1 MRPLTRFLRN
11 TSFQRQLGVTV
22 GVGVLCI
29 TLLSS
34 VFSSIQG
41 SRQIR
46 GMLEDQGQRIAD
58 NLTRQSKLA
67 ILYNSAGNA
76 AAAVNDA
83 LAFPDVVRVEIWHAD
98 GRLIVSRGKRGDLPP
113 TPEQK
118 PASFDQ
124 STQARLERETDR
136 SWEFLAPVFAKTET
150 ESPFSAEVDQVEIL
164 GYVRVVQSKA
174 TLARLRAEVFLT
186 NLGAALCFAVI
197 FLLVIRFLTARLI
210 RPIDNLSDIMV
221 RAEHG
226 ETNLRARQNGPP
238 DITRMAH
245 AFNSMMA
252 VLGQRE
258 QALRRSEQRLQA
270 ILDNSTAVIFMKDL
284 DGKYLLV
291 NRRFN
296 ELYQRDGESLIG
308 KTAYDLFPEAVARS
322 VEANDQAVISAGQ
335 ACQFDEHLPEADG
348 ERIYLS
354 AKFPLLDENGATIA
368 MCGISTDITDRKRAE
383 NEVQALNQAL
393 EKKVGERTAELE
405 KAKEAA
411 EAANLAKSVFLANM
425 SHEIRTPLNAI
436 LGYAQIL
443 NHDTHLT
450 PELHGI
456 TKPIEKAGI
465 HLLTLIND
473 ILDLSKIEAG
483 RMTLDLAAFDL
494 QQLIPDISMM
504 FGLRCEEKGL
514 RWRCVVLDLDQPH
527 ADKPP
532 ACIGDAGK
540 LRQVLINIL
549 GNAIKFT
556 DSGEVLLRVTE
567 QAEDRFRFEIVDT
580 GPGIADEEQCSV
592 FSPFHQT
599 AAGSQKG
606 GTGLGLAISARQVDL
621 MGGQLQLQS
630 RLGEGS
636 CFYFTL
642 HLPAAPRDAI
652 VRLPQI
658 DYTAMKF
665 AEHAA
670 AHILVVDD
678 VDANRDVLSRFL
690 RHIGA
695 SVTEAASGAEALQLV
710 QQHPVDLVFMDIQMP
725 GMDGIETLGRMRAAT
740 KKSPKCIAITASVFS
755 HESRRYEEAGFDDFI
770 AKPFRL
776 ETICACLQKHLDTQ
790 FVARDSGVAQEDSH
804 PDSAMLPAALP
815 EELRQRLASAID
827 NGWINGIEAAIEEL
841 DKLDRAAQDLA
852 QRLRRKLND
861 YDIDGMAELIAEAQP
876 DE

>member
-1 MRPLTRFLRN
+1 MKPLTRFLRN

-22 GVGVLCI
+22 SVGVLCI

-34 VFSSIQG
+34 VFSSIQA

-83 LAFPDVVRVEIWHAD
+83 LAFPDVVQVEIRHAD
-98 GRLIVSRGKRGDLPP
+98 GRVIVSRGKQGDLPP
-113 TPEQK
+113 AQEKKLVPFEQ
-118 PASFDQ
+118 S
-124 STQARLERETDR
+124 SQARLERETDHA
-136 SWEFLAPVFAKTET
+136 WEFLAPVFAKTET
-150 ESPFSAEVDQVEIL
+150 ESPFSADVDQVEIL

-174 TLARLRAEVFLT
+174 TLARLRAEVFFT
-186 NLGAALCFAVI
+186 NLGAALCFAAM
-197 FLLVIRFLTARLI
+197 FLLAIRFLTARLI
-210 RPIDNLSDIMV
+210 RPIDDLSDIMV

-226 ETNLRARQNGPP
+226 ETGPRARLDGPP
-238 DITRMAH
+238 DITRMAR

-296 ELYQRDGESLIG
+296 ELYQRDGQSLIG
-308 KTAYDLFPEAVARS
+308 KTAYDLFPEPVARS

-348 ERIYLS
+348 ERTYLS

-383 NEVQALNQAL
+383 NEVQALNLAL

-411 EAANLAKSVFLANM
+411 ESANLAKSVFLANM

-443 NHDTHLT
+443 NHDTQLT

-504 FGLRCEEKGL
+504 FGLRCEEKGIH
-514 RWRCVVLDLDQPH
+514 WRCAVLEREQPG
-527 ADKPP
+527 AGKPP
-532 ACIGDAGK
+532 ARIGDAGK

-556 DSGEVLLRVTE
+556 ESGEVLLRVTE
-567 QAEDRFRFEIVDT
+567 QAEDRFSFEIVDT
-580 GPGIADEEQCSV
+580 GQGIPDEEQHSV

-606 GTGLGLAISARQVDL
+606 GTGLGLAISARQVEL

-636 CFYFTL
+636 RFYFTL
-642 HLPAAPRDAI
+642 HLPQAPRDAI
-652 VRLPQI
+652 VSKPQL
-658 DYTAMKF
+658 DYAAMKF

-690 RHIGA
+690 RHLGA
-695 SVTEAASGAEALQLV
+695 RVTEAGSGAEALQLL
-710 QQHPVDLVFMDIQMP
+710 QQQPVDLVFMDIQMP
-725 GMDGIETLGRMRAAT
+725 GMDGIETLRRMHAAADQ
-740 KKSPKCIAITASVFS
+740 SPKCIAITASVFS
-755 HESRRYEEAGFDDFI
+755 HESRRYEEAGFDGVI

-776 ETICACLQKHLDTQ
+776 ETICASLQEHLGTL
-790 FVARDSGVAQEDSH
+790 FVASENAAAREDRR
-804 PDSAMLPAALP
+804 PDPATLPA
-815 EELRQRLASAID
+815 ELRQRLAAAIE
-827 NGWINGIEAAIEEL
+827 NGWINGIEAAIGEL
-841 DKLDRAAQDLA
+841 GKLGQAEQDLA
-852 QRLRRKLND
+852 QRLRRKLD
-861 YDIDGMAELIAEAQP
+861 EYDIEGMAELITEATP